1 MIGRLRW
8 VVLFA
13 LGAAAVLLAPSS
25 VSAHSDYESSVPG
38 RDEVVAEAPGQVE
51 VFFTQEVFRE
61 EGANFVRVF
70 DGSGTQVSDGDG
82 AIDDDNRAHITA
94 TLQPDLAPGRYIVRW
109 MTLSFEDGDD
119 AEGAFCFYIAVEPT
133 QEEADECAA
142 FAGEE
147 EETPAAEPTE
157 PGEATAAPT
166 EAEPLSTPAASPI
179 PTDDDTPEQDND
191 DGASTV
197 LIVGIVAG
205 VIAVVVIGGGAVIW
219 LRRTLE

>member
-1 MIGRLRW
+1 
-8 VVLFA
+8 
-13 LGAAAVLLAPSS
+13 LLAPSS
-25 VSAHSDYESSVPG
+25 VSAHAEYESSVPG
-38 RDEVVAEAPGQVE
+38 RDEVVAEAPAQVE
-51 VFFTQEVFRE
+51 VFFAQEVARQ
-61 EGANFVRVF
+61 EGRYYVRVF

-82 AIDDDNRAHITA
+82 VIADDNRKLITA

-109 MTLSFEDGDD
+109 LTLSFEDGDD

-147 EETPAAEPTE
+147 DETPAAEPTE
-157 PGEATAAPT
+157 PGGGTAAPT
-166 EAEPLSTPAASPI
+166 ETEPISTPVASPA
-179 PTDDDTPEQDND
+179 PTDADTSE
-191 DGASTV
+191 DGDGGTSTV
-197 LIVGIVAG
+197 LIAGIVAG